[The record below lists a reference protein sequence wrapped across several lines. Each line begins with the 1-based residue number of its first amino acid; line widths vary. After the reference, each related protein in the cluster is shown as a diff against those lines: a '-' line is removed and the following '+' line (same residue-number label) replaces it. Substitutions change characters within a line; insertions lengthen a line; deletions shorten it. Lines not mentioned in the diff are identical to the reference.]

1 MYFGSTRDVEKCQP
15 NAIKNVII
23 EKKKKLHFST
33 CHEKCHSRK
42 KEKSTLLQMS

>member
-23 EKKKKLHFST
+23 EKK
-33 CHEKCHSRK
+33 EKA
-42 KEKSTLLQMS
+42 TLLHMS